1 MPRKLKQIEQQ
12 LKIIEQTIPRV
23 EMFDLYFGF
32 LDQKLV
38 CFDRLDQV
46 LYVSTS
52 RPTFLDL

>member
-1 MPRKLKQIEQQ
+1 MPRKLKEIEQQ
-12 LKIIEQTIPRV
+12 LKIIKQPIPRV
-23 EMFDLYFGF
+23 ELFDIFFGF

-52 RPTFLDL
+52 RPNFLDL